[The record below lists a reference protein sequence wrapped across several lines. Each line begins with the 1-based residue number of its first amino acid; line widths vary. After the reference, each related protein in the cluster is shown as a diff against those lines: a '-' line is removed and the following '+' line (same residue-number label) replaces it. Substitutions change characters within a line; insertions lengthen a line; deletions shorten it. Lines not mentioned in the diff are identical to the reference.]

1 MKKILITIFL
11 ILLYQSSLKA
21 ESISSLEIEGMSIG
35 DSALNFFSEKDIIK
49 NSKNYYKDKT
59 FTPVQNDLYPFFK
72 EYDAVDFNF
81 RTGDKKYIIQNL
93 NGILYFDNDIENCYK
108 KMDTITKDIDQSL
121 NYIKKSVKQVF
132 KHRGD
137 VTGKSKFTQTKFD
150 LTDGYVLII
159 CYDYSKEFNNQD
171 HLSVSIDTLEMFEWL
186 MNDAY

>member
-1 MKKILITIFL
+1 MLC
-11 ILLYQSSLKA
+11 QSSLKA

-93 NGILYFDNDIENCYK
+93 NGILYFDNDVENCYK
-108 KMDTITKDIDQSL
+108 KMDSITKDIDQSL
-121 NYIKKSVKQVF
+121 NYIKECKTSF
-132 KHRGD
+132 
-137 VTGKSKFTQTKFD
+137 
-150 LTDGYVLII
+150 
-159 CYDYSKEFNNQD
+159 
-171 HLSVSIDTLEMFEWL
+171 
-186 MNDAY
+186 